1 MTTPVR
7 EDSPRLSASFP
18 KSERICGKNDIA
30 VLMGRGRKGVHGCL
44 RYCRLTPG
52 CADTSRLLVSV
63 PKRLYKRAVKRNLLK
78 RRIREAWRHS
88 KDCLEGLPPTDLLIT
103 YTSPT
108 VLGYEAILA
117 DLRTILEG
125 FKK

>member
-1 MTTPVR
+1 MTAPFP
-7 EDSPRLSASFP
+7 EDYSRSCASFP
-18 KSERICGKNDIA
+18 KSERICGKKDIA
-30 VLMGRGRKGVHGCL
+30 VLTGRGRKGSQGCL

-52 CADTSRLLVSV
+52 GAETSRLMVSV

-78 RRIREAWRHS
+78 RRLREAWRHS
-88 KDCLEGLPPTDLLIT
+88 RDCLEGLPPTDLLIT

-108 VLGYEAILA
+108 VLGYETILS

-125 FKK
+125 LKK